1 MRNLK
6 DVNELIR
13 RLETDSDFENKLM
26 GTKGGQVGVG
36 GDAPGV

>member
-26 GTKGGQVGVG
+26 ATKGDQVGVG
-36 GDAPGV
+36 EDGLGV